1 MLLSGGRHG
10 KSRSRARRGSTL
22 VLAIICIALLA
33 AIAAILVPLA
43 LTDSGVVAAG
53 NHRNA
58 ARYSAE
64 KYFEYGVS
72 LIYGDTFGEDG
83 TAYNND
89 SGDEGY
95 DWLEDSFGPYT
106 LRDLR
111 DGVTVFEGRTDD
123 GLTAK
128 VTLRIIDHESLANI
142 NVHGNFYGPG
152 GTTNVGQG
160 ASTGEIALER
170 ALASVELPESIFPD
184 RSEAAE
190 ATHKLARQIISSA
203 RFFGLPQYFPGGERD
218 RIDNHARL
226 DYLPSADP
234 NRTGFAE
241 ANEFS
246 RGLNDFAD
254 NTPAD
259 SAFPSFFAKGIHQT
273 RFGLDTEL
281 AIQYARFYPDDPG
294 TPAGRVEDFAR
305 DRNAATLIG
314 KNRLYL
320 HCLRAVGGDELK
332 ARALFAAI
340 AERVTT
346 VSGDPDVSAEL
357 KPRVCLNDPSQENM
371 ERIYKLL
378 KEKCPYLSEGRI
390 RQVTA
395 NLKAYLISTGT
406 QPVES
411 FDYSFRET
419 YGLARFPQFSEVY
432 FISRKKAFYIEIAN
446 PFNTRQLDPAVS
458 AKDIA
463 IDMRNMELRVKLR
476 SGPDIYTADLN
487 HPGSYIR
494 RGEPDD
500 PRKTVIYKIGKG
512 SKSIIGL
519 TLEPA
524 VTIESPADVEY
535 IELWYKKGVS
545 NPFPDGPLDRIP
557 SFVFDT
563 CTDRSMERID
573 LLASSQERA
582 NWTESVASKKHSLR
596 GYSSGEDRSFNSVSV
611 MTADMP
617 TAPYLHVGGDGNRF
631 ANVGEFFRLLT
642 VGPSYNP
649 DTGKPFDSLMEFVSF
664 IGARRERE
672 KLFARL
678 ERSERA
684 ALYDCLTAFS
694 PLPPEYVNPEDR
706 NVREG
711 RININTA
718 CEGVLASLP
727 FVGMKGDKN
736 HIAAYALVREFQDCR
751 PARRRSDLIRLHG
764 LDSGGNDVFIPADR
778 FPANFEENPMPADR
792 ADHPEEREFV
802 AGVLENM
809 VTARS
814 NMFTL
819 YVKVDIR
826 SAGGQSLSG
835 ARLVGI
841 VDRSRPADPDAVDFR
856 PRLRVIM
863 RHFLDEYE

>member
-1 MLLSGGRHG
+1 MNRTGHTRPP
-10 KSRSRARRGSTL
+10 AAAIRGSTL

-33 AIAAILVPLA
+33 ALAAMLVPLA
-43 LTDSGVVAAG
+43 LTDSGIVAAT
-53 NHRNA
+53 NRRNA
-58 ARYSAE
+58 ARHLAA
-64 KYFEYGVS
+64 KYFEYGLS
-72 LIYGDTFGEDG
+72 LIHHDTFGRDWVP
-83 TAYNND
+83 YNND
-89 SGDEGY
+89 DGDEGY
-95 DWLEDSFGPYT
+95 DWPDDSFGPYT
-106 LRDLR
+106 LRELR
-111 DGVTVFEGRTDD
+111 DGVVVFDGRTD
-123 GLTAK
+123 GGPLAK

-170 ALASVELPESIFPD
+170 ALASADLPASIFPD
-184 RSEAAE
+184 RSEAVEVA
-190 ATHKLARQIISSA
+190 HKLARQIVSSA
-203 RFFGLPQYFPGGERD
+203 RFFGLPQYFPRGEMD

-226 DYLPSADP
+226 NYHPDSDP

-246 RGLNDFAD
+246 RGPNDFAD
-254 NTPAD
+254 NTQAD
-259 SAFPSFFAKGIHQT
+259 SAFPSFFAKGRSQT

-281 AIQYARFYPDDPG
+281 ALQYARFYPDDPA
-294 TPAGRVEDFAR
+294 TPAGRIEDFAR
-305 DRNAATLIG
+305 DHNAGRLIE

-320 HCLRAVGGDELK
+320 HCLRATDGDQLK
-332 ARALFAAI
+332 ARAVFAAI

-346 VSGDPDVSAEL
+346 VSGDPNVASDL
-357 KPRVCLNDPSQENM
+357 TPRICLNDPSPENI

-378 KEKCPYLSEGRI
+378 KKKCPYISEGRI

-395 NLKAYLISTGT
+395 NLKAYLFSTGT

-446 PFNTRQLDPAVS
+446 PFNTRQLDPTVS

-463 IDMRNMELRVKLR
+463 IDMRNMELRVKLK

-487 HPGSYIR
+487 HTGSYIR

-535 IELWYKKGVS
+535 IELWYKNGVS

-582 NWTESVASKKHSLR
+582 NWAESIASKKHSLR

-617 TAPYLHVGGDGNRF
+617 MAPYLHVGGDGNRF
-631 ANVGEFFRLLT
+631 ANVGEFFSLLT

-649 DTGKPFDSLMEFVSF
+649 DTGMPFDSLMEFVSF

-694 PLPPEYVNPEDR
+694 PLPSEYVNPEDR

-727 FVGMKGDKN
+727 FVGIDGDEN
-736 HIAAYALVREFQDCR
+736 RIAACDLVREFQDCR
-751 PARRRSDLIRLHG
+751 PARRRSDLMRLHG

-778 FPANFEENPMPADR
+778 FPANFEEDPMPADR

-802 AGVLENM
+802 TGVLENM

-819 YVKVDIR
+819 YVKVEIR
-826 SAGGQSLSG
+826 STGGQLSG
-835 ARLVGI
+835 EARLVGI
-841 VDRSRPADPDAVDFR
+841 VDRSRPADPDAAVFY